1 MSSVPLL
8 TDLKRISR
16 TSVQVFS
23 LDMHEAGKV
32 FRVIFVSKGLLQ
44 YTRLNTDNF
53 SILALCRPYER

>member
-23 LDMHEAGKV
+23 LDMHEAGQV
-32 FRVIFVSKGLLQ
+32 FRGIFSSEGKRLQ
-44 YTRLNTDNF
+44 T
-53 SILALCRPYER
+53 